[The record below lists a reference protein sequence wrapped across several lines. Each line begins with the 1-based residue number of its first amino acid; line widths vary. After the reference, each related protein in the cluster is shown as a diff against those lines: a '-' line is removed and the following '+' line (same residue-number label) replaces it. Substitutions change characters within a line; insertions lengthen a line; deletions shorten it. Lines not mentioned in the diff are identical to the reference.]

1 LSKLLVTAVELADLI
16 SVPAQT
22 IRKLAREGRIPGYK
36 PGNRQWIFDPEEVV
50 DVIKRG
56 ASEKSEVN
64 HEH

>member
-1 LSKLLVTAVELADLI
+1 MSKLLVTAVELADLI

-22 IRKLAREGRIPGYK
+22 IRKLAREGRIPGYR

-50 DVIKRG
+50 DSIKRG
-56 ASEKSEVN
+56 VPPQSEVN